1 MVKLMHVVEEWAY
14 TCASAVVPDLS
25 PLQPTKAFSLT
36 QATGWSGTLM
46 FPTEFSYSHETLCTR
61 LKA

>member
-25 PLQPTKAFSLT
+25 PLQPTKAFLS
-36 QATGWSGTLM
+36 
-46 FPTEFSYSHETLCTR
+46 PR
-61 LKA
+61 LRVGRVP